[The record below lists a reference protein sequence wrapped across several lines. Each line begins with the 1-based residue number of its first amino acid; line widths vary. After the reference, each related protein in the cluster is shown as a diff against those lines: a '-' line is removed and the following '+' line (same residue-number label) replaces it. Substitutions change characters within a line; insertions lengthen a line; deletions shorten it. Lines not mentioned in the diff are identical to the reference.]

1 MKLLAILLLPLLLLA
16 ANVRLYL
23 KDGDYHLVREYR
35 VMEDRVRLYSAERGE
50 WEEIP
55 LTLVDLKRT
64 ESEIQEKAAAEKE
77 KAQLID
83 EEEKAERAA
92 AREVASVPQD
102 PGVYFV
108 DGGTVKPVKIA
119 ETKMNN
125 NKRRSILQAISPIPM
140 ITGKATV
147 ELDGESSA
155 FTVSSE
161 LPEFYFRLTQ
171 AERFGIIRLTPG
183 KGVRIVEKITIV
195 PVSKEMV
202 EEREQIEVFRRQVG
216 DGLYKVWPMEPLTP
230 GEYAAV
236 QFTEGKVNM
245 QVWDFSFRKK

>member
-1 MKLLAILLLPLLLLA
+1 MKVCAILLLPLLLLA
-16 ANVRLYL
+16 ANVKLYL
-23 KDGDYHLVREYR
+23 KDGEYHLVREYR
-35 VMEDRVRLYSAERGE
+35 VVEDRVRFFSTERGD
-50 WEEIP
+50 WEEVP
-55 LTLVDLKRT
+55 AGLVDLKRT
-64 ESEIQEKAAAEKE
+64 ESEIREKASADKE

-83 EEEKAERAA
+83 EEEKAEREL

-102 PGVYFV
+102 PGVYYV
-108 DGGTVKPVKIA
+108 DGKSVKTMKVA

-147 ELDGESSA
+147 ELDGESST
-155 FTVSSE
+155 FTVNSE
-161 LPEFYFRLTQ
+161 LPEFYFRLSQ
-171 AERFGIIRLTPG
+171 PERFGIIKLTPG
-183 KGVRIVEKITIV
+183 KGVRVVEKITIV

-202 EEREQIEVFRRQVG
+202 EEREQVEVFRRQAG
-216 DGLYKVWPMEPLTP
+216 EDLYKIWPMEALTP

-245 QVWDFSFRKK
+245 QVWDFTYKK

>member
-1 MKLLAILLLPLLLLA
+1 MRLFAILLLPVLLLA
-16 ANVRLYL
+16 ANVKLYL
-23 KDGDYHLVREYR
+23 KDGEHHLVREYR
-35 VMEDRVRLYSAERGE
+35 VADDRVRFYSAERGE

-55 LTLVDLKRT
+55 LSLVDLKRT
-64 ESEIQEKAAAEKE
+64 EREIKDRAEADKE

-83 EEEKAERAA
+83 EEEKAEREA
-92 AREVASVPQD
+92 AREVSSVPRD
-102 PGVYFV
+102 PGVYYT
-108 DGGTVKPVKIA
+108 DGKTVKALKPG

-125 NKRRSILQAISPIPM
+125 NKRRSVLAAISPIPM

-147 ELDGESSA
+147 ELDGETSS
-155 FTVSSE
+155 FVVTSE
-161 LPEFYFRLTQ
+161 LPEFYFRLSQ
-171 AERFGIIRLTPG
+171 PERFGLIKLTPG
-183 KGVRIVEKITIV
+183 KGVRVVEKVTIV

-216 DGLYKVWPMEPLTP
+216 EDFYKVWPMEPLTP

-245 QVWDFSFRKK
+245 QVWDFTFKKQ